1 MTALAIAAPD
11 WRRAV
16 QVHLT
21 GQLSVPVSSDI
32 PEPRPVE
39 FVTLLGTGG
48 PGRAGVVQYG
58 VTVMYRGWGA
68 TEPAAWDVA
77 SAARS
82 ALLGMDETT
91 VSGVQFYR
99 VREAG
104 GLASMPD
111 PVSAQPRWQGTVQ
124 LYVREVPSV

>member
-32 PEPRPVE
+32 PEPRPAE
-39 FVTLLGTGG
+39 FVTLMATGG

-58 VTVMYRGWGA
+58 TTVMFRGWGQS
-68 TEPAAWDVA
+68 EPAAWDVA
-77 SAARS
+77 NAARS
-82 ALLGMDETT
+82 ALLALDEVT
-91 VSGVQFYR
+91 VGGVQFYR
-99 VREAG
+99 VREVGA
-104 GLASMPD
+104 LVPMPD
-111 PVSAQPRWQGTVQ
+111 PVSSQQRWQGTIQ
-124 LYVREVPSV
+124 MYVREVADG